1 MSERQI
7 PMNTGCRQVEDNLI
21 DFVERKIPE
30 SLQRAIKGHL
40 ENCPECARLVERFS
54 LVWEELPKGER
65 FTPPASLWPKLLDKI
80 QTYDEPRLSG
90 ERVFEGFMNS
100 LRPAAGV
107 LLLLLGMFFGI
118 HLGNI
123 PERFPEAAQSV
134 DHDPQMLEEIY
145 VTEYLKDL
153 QDFPLGS
160 ISDVYTLCEIQSLD
174 DES

>member
-21 DFVERKIPE
+21 DFVERKVPE
-30 SLQRAIKGHL
+30 SLQRAIEGHL

-54 LVWEELPKGER
+54 LVWEDLPKGER

-80 QTYDEPRLSG
+80 QSYDEPRLSG
-90 ERVFEGFMNS
+90 DRVFEGLMNS
-100 LRPAAGV
+100 LRPAAIA
-107 LLLLLGMFFGI
+107 LLLIFGIFFGF

-123 PERFPEAAQSV
+123 PERFPKAVQPNDV
-134 DHDPQMLEEIY
+134 DPHLIEEIF

-160 ISDVYTLCEIQSLD
+160 ISDVYTLYEIQSLD
-174 DES
+174 EES